1 MDRTR
6 RAFTRNLMALAVTSR
21 FCHLKTKLASL
32 SVLFA
37 SSKAKFKLGIGT
49 YTFRSL
55 TPAEM
60 VNWLKQ
66 MKVEYIELSHPQ
78 FMLPQAKRED
88 FPGLASVLKGGG
100 IGVISWYCGDLKQP
114 DEVRRVVEMAKL
126 LEVKH
131 VSGSASGNILKTVD
145 ETFQQNGLFFG
156 IHNHWFENRQF
167 EYQSPDD
174 ILKALSKTS
183 THVGATLDTGHMVSC
198 GYDPIDAFLKLKDR
212 IRVMHLKDIEAPGDD
227 QNVIFGTGKGKTD
240 EVLRT
245 IIKEGY
251 AGLVAIE
258 YEKEGPNLR
267 ADVKRCVDFVTERS

>member
-1 MDRTR
+1 MDRKR
-6 RAFTRNLMALAVTSR
+6 RTFTRNLLALAVASR
-21 FCHLKTKLASL
+21 FCPFETKLESLPLPIASP
-32 SVLFA
+32 
-37 SSKAKFKLGIGT
+37 KAKFKLGIGT

-60 VNWLKQ
+60 VSWLKQ

-88 FPGLASVLKGGG
+88 FPGLAGLPKGGG
-100 IGVISWYCGDLKQP
+100 INLISWYCGDFKKP
-114 DEVRRVVEMAKL
+114 DEVQSVMEMANM

-131 VSGSASGNILKTVD
+131 LSGSASGNMLETVD
-145 ETFQQNGLFFG
+145 ESFQKNGLYFG
-156 IHNHWFENRQF
+156 IHNHWFENRKF
-167 EYQSPDD
+167 EYQSPAD

-240 EVLRT
+240 EVLKT
-245 IIKEGY
+245 IVKEGY

-258 YEKEGPNLR
+258 YEKEGPHLR
-267 ADVKRCVDFVTERS
+267 ADVKRCVDFVMERI